1 MSTNPNLTYTKDGSL
16 DMRSK
21 KNKEWLANQN
31 KKNEQPNIIK
41 HAPPIHIFNHTTPS
55 VSTRQQKPRPK
66 TPSKLQPLPGGKMV
80 YFMR

>member
-41 HAPPIHIFNHTTPS
+41 HAPPIHNLDL
-55 VSTRQQKPRPK
+55 KPHLNCNLFQVARWYI
-66 TPSKLQPLPGGKMV
+66 L
-80 YFMR
+80 